1 MLLFIFKL
9 SVVSGQTDRIQLL
22 HANSLEYDELK
33 TGKVKRLI
41 GDVSFKQQ
49 NTILYCDSAYQFED
63 QNKVEAYGNVRI
75 NHQDSIHFYGKKML
89 YDGNTKTA
97 ILEKDVRMTD
107 NQMQLFTNRLDFDL
121 TSNTGYYSN
130 GGKIVSEKNIL
141 TSMIGYYFSNSSEVF
156 FKKNVKI
163 VTPEYQII
171 SDTLRYATN
180 VKIAQFYGPTTITGK
195 DKKLYCERGTFDTR
209 SDIARFGKNAYVI
222 NKDKTLKADSIYYD
236 NRTEFGR
243 AWFNIEMIDTSKKL
257 ILYGDEGVMYGAQKQ
272 QFITKNAAA
281 KQYMDNDSLY
291 LFADSILSYQL
302 IGTQQDL
309 LKCYRNVKIIKTDL
323 QSVCDSLVYTPKD
336 STITLFKQP
345 VLWSG
350 VNQVTAD
357 TIKLFLNNNKIDSF
371 LLQSNGFLV
380 SREGAN
386 EFNQMVGR
394 VMYGLILDSKIKYV
408 HAEGNA
414 QSIYY
419 AKEDSSYIG
428 VNVINCSEMT
438 FYFKEGKIERSNFM
452 NKPDAVFYP
461 LNELKPEELRLKGFK
476 WRAQKRPN
484 SAELLRT
491 LSAKYK

>member
-1 MLLFIFKL
+1 MCLLIFSL
-9 SVVSGQTDRIQLL
+9 SNVYGQTDRIQLL

-63 QNKVEAYGNVRI
+63 ENKVEAYGNVRI

-97 ILEKDVRMTD
+97 VLEREVRMTD
-107 NQMQLFTNRLDFDL
+107 NQMQLNTDRLDFDL
-121 TSNTGYYSN
+121 ISNTGYYTN

-141 TSMIGYYFSNSSEVF
+141 TSVIGFYFSNSNEIY

-171 SDTLRYATN
+171 SDTLRYNTFN
-180 VKIAQFYGPTTITGK
+180 KIAVFYGPTTITGK
-195 DKKLYCERGTFDTR
+195 DKKLYCERGTFDTQ
-209 SDIARFGKNAYVI
+209 SDIARFGKNAYVV

-236 NRTEFGR
+236 NKNEIGR

-257 ILYGDEGVMYGAQKQ
+257 VLYGDEGVMYGNKKQ

-281 KQYMDNDSLY
+281 KQYMDNDSMY

-302 IGTQQDL
+302 MGSQQDL
-309 LKCYRNVKIIKTDL
+309 LKCYRNVKVIKTDL
-323 QSVCDSLVYTPKD
+323 QSVCDSMVYVQMD
-336 STITLFKQP
+336 STITLFKKP
-345 VLWSG
+345 ILWSG
-350 VNQVTAD
+350 VNQITAD
-357 TIKLFLNNNKIDSF
+357 TIKLFLNNQKIDSF

-394 VMYGLILDSKIKYV
+394 LMYGLINDNKIKYV
-408 HAEGNA
+408 HAAGNA

-438 FYFKEGKIERSNFM
+438 FYFKEGKIERSNFI
-452 NKPDAVFYP
+452 NKPDAIFYP
-461 LNELKPEELRLKGFK
+461 LKELKPEELRLKGFK
-476 WRAQKRPN
+476 WRAENRPN
-484 SAELLRT
+484 SVELLRT